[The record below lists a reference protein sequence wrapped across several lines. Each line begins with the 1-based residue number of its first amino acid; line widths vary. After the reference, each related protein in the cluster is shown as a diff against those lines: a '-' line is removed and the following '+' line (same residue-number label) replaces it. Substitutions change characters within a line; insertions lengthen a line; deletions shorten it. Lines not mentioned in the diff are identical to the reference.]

1 MAVIMKLDV
10 FQVILF
16 RILGGY
22 NISEVL
28 VASVITLVI
37 EAASI
42 SEMTVTFYQATQGN
56 NPAIYRLID

>member
-1 MAVIMKLDV
+1 MAVNMKMDV

-16 RILGGY
+16 RLLGGY

-37 EAASI
+37 EAGSI

-56 NPAIYRLID
+56 NPAIYRSND